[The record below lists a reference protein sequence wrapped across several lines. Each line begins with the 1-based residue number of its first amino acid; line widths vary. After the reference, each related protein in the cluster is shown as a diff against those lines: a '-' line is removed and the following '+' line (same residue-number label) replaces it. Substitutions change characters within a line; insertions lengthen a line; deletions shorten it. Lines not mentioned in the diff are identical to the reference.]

1 MWKWKF
7 NLLFSRRPGLG
18 REWLKFNSSIWELL
32 DFAVTV
38 MNFVF
43 TFKFVESSKDFS
55 TTQRT
60 AEAATK
66 EIL

>member
-1 MWKWKF
+1 M
-7 NLLFSRRPGLG
+7 
-18 REWLKFNSSIWELL
+18 WELL

-43 TFKFVESSKDFS
+43 TFKFVESSKDFF
-55 TTQRT
+55 TTQRA